1 MKEKIKY
8 EDVSVVL
15 QGPVSRE
22 TMNCINSINKKSV
35 PYVGHFRKK
44 RDRK

>member
-22 TMNCINSINKKSV
+22 TMNCINSINKI
-35 PYVGHFRKK
+35 
-44 RDRK
+44 DI